1 VIRERPVQRYSE
13 EQYLGSEQKGRVLL
27 LWLAFNSR
35 LASLLLRWMTAE
47 TVFVVLKFSFQ
58 VWRYTS
64 TVAMSL
70 LRRVVA
76 SGGAVVPGPPFEIG
90 APPFHGWPTG
100 CCIHPILYFKMRPPF
115 WFMAPPSGFWP
126 PCC

>member
-1 VIRERPVQRYSE
+1 MIRERPVQRYSE
-13 EQYLGSEQKGRVLL
+13 VQYLGSEQKGRVLL

-58 VWRYTS
+58 VWRYSS

-70 LRRVVA
+70 LRRAVA
-76 SGGAVVPGPPFEIG
+76 SGGQWCPAPHLKSVP
-90 APPFHGWPTG
+90 
-100 CCIHPILYFKMRPPF
+100 PISRLANRLLHTSNTVF
-115 WFMAPPSGFWP
+115 
-126 PCC
+126 